1 MMLQQSFNNINNS
14 TTKTTT
20 SKKTTTTTKIIF
32 LISIVKAVHIAII
45 NNIYILHN
53 KITIIYLRIIRF
65 TTENKCNIN
74 K

>member
-1 MMLQQSFNNINNS
+1 MMLQQSFDNINNS

-20 SKKTTTTTKIIF
+20 SKTTTTTTTKINF

-53 KITIIYLRIIRF
+53 KITII
-65 TTENKCNIN
+65 
-74 K
+74 